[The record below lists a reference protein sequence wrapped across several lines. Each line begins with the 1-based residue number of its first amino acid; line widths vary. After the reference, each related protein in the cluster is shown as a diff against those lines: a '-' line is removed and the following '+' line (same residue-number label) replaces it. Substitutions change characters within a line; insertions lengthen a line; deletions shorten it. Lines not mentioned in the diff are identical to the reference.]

1 MEQPGAFAKAY
12 TEAHIHCIY
21 KHTHTHHHTA
31 NAVTSVSRYHT
42 YAANHN
48 TCSGMCF
55 VGGEDTHISKVNEQH
70 SGLASFHLLDLG
82 SVPETPQGR
91 P

>member
-1 MEQPGAFAKAY
+1 MQPTTTPAL
-12 TEAHIHCIY
+12 
-21 KHTHTHHHTA
+21 
-31 NAVTSVSRYHT
+31 
-42 YAANHN
+42 
-48 TCSGMCF
+48 TCALW
-55 VGGEDTHISKVNEQH
+55 GGEDTHISKVNEQH